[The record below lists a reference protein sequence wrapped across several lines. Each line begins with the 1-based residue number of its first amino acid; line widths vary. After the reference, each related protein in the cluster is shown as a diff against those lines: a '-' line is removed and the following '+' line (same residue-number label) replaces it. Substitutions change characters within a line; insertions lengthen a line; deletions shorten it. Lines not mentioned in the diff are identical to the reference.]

1 MQLSLLA
8 MMDGST
14 GFTTEPCVN
23 WVSDLRLQKIG
34 GHYRAIRRFK
44 TWQGDVSWKAND
56 AFGIGEEDVPMEA
69 RWRDWCDVAA
79 RVLDMELLG
88 LDLLV
93 NAEGREYVLEC
104 NSSSIGF
111 PERHRTEDVGHIVEL
126 LNGKIANAAKRL
138 TTERIKRELLKQ
150 SVSLV
155 SGRKTT
161 AVVEELRALFIHR
174 KQVGEWNTK
183 ILLPKSNL
191 AASAQVKSAL
201 VLLVAQCFRQQHA
214 PTAADGHMVA
224 AIVHAALA
232 DIAASHSQDAF
243 LLENTLQL
251 TASELKLVQ

>member
-1 MQLSLLA
+1 
-8 MMDGST
+8 
-14 GFTTEPCVN
+14 
-23 WVSDLRLQKIG
+23 
-34 GHYRAIRRFK
+34 
-44 TWQGDVSWKAND
+44 
-56 AFGIGEEDVPMEA
+56 MEA

-93 NAEGREYVLEC
+93 DAEGREFVLEC

-126 LNGKIANAAKRL
+126 LNGKIVNVAKRL
-138 TTERIKRELLKQ
+138 TAERVKRDLLKE

-155 SGRKTT
+155 SGKKTT
-161 AVVEELRALFIHR
+161 VSIEELRALHAHYR
-174 KQVGEWNTK
+174 QVGEWDTK

-191 AASAQVKSAL
+191 AASAQVKGAV

-224 AIVHAALA
+224 AIVHAAVA
-232 DIAASHSQDAF
+232 DIAACTSQDAF
-243 LLENTLQL
+243 LLENTFQL
-251 TASELKLVQ
+251 TASELKLVR